1 MPNRTYRR
9 QYGPMW
15 VPCLEWGK
23 REARIQMFLCSSLP
37 RNLEVQTYKGS
48 FKSIALLKLKAVIN

>member
-1 MPNRTYRR
+1 
-9 QYGPMW
+9 MW